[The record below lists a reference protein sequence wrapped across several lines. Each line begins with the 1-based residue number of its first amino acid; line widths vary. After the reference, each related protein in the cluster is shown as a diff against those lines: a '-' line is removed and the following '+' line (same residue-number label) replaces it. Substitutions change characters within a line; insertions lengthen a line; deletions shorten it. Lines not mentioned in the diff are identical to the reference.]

1 MARNWKMT
9 KIGTNYTQ
17 IVKIMFWISN
27 LTKLF
32 NEQDIFVLRA

>member
-17 IVKIMFWISN
+17 IVKIVFWILINISKFHVN
-27 LTKLF
+27 
-32 NEQDIFVLRA
+32 